1 VHRLVKLHQSG
12 AADSPENSYL
22 LVTKHLLTIGTHVAV
37 ISIDFP
43 GRVSV
48 SPGALANKSTYREK
62 DMNTLAKSCLAAMTL
77 LVAGMA
83 SADWSANLGWA
94 SEYHYR
100 GIFQQRSSASGG
112 VDFEQNG
119 FYAGTWTVD
128 VGEGLEVDGY
138 FGYDGEV
145 GDFDYGV
152 GFTGYY
158 YTGDFDDTY
167 QEINLSG
174 GYGLVTLDVALG
186 QYENFT
192 GPTQDYTY
200 YALTMEKSG
209 FYGRYAGFSQDF
221 MGEYVELGYG
231 ATVAE
236 FDFAIRIIFAND
248 DLIGESDESAVFT
261 IGKSFDF

>member
-1 VHRLVKLHQSG
+1 MKKTTT
-12 AADSPENSYL
+12 AA
-22 LVTKHLLTIGTHVAV
+22 
-37 ISIDFP
+37 
-43 GRVSV
+43 
-48 SPGALANKSTYREK
+48 
-62 DMNTLAKSCLAAMTL
+62 
-77 LVAGMA
+77 LVAALLLWAGFVN
-83 SADWSANLGWA
+83 ADWSANLGWA

-100 GIFQQRSSASGG
+100 GIFQASSSASGG
-112 VDFEQNG
+112 LDFEQGG
-119 FYAGTWTVD
+119 FYAGTWAAD
-128 VGEGLEVDGY
+128 VGDGLEVDGY
-138 FGYDGEV
+138 FGYGGEV
-145 GDFDYGV
+145 GDFSYGI

-200 YALTMEKSG
+200 FALTMEKNG
-209 FYGRYAGFSQDF
+209 FYGKYAGFSRDF
-221 MGEYVELGYG
+221 MGEYVEVGYG

-236 FDFAIRIIFAND
+236 IDLGISIIFANK
-248 DLIGESDESAVFT
+248 DLMGVSDESAVFS